1 MPKKQ
6 GIRILPTRRT
16 GSHPSVMDHTTKK
29 AADRVNN
36 HREDGEE
43 AIKRTSNV
51 VPIDSGK
58 NREGGQVTSDS
69 KTSSEGEKAR
79 RNESE

>member
-1 MPKKQ
+1 MPRKRA
-6 GIRILPTRRT
+6 IRILPTRRP

-29 AADRVNN
+29 AADRVNK

-58 NREGGQVTSDS
+58 NRGVQVTPDS
-69 KTSSEGEKAR
+69 ESRSQKEKSG
-79 RNESE
+79 RNESQ

>member
-1 MPKKQ
+1 MEP
-6 GIRILPTRRT
+6 
-16 GSHPSVMDHTTKK
+16 TTKT
-29 AADRVNN
+29 AADRVSK

-58 NREGGQVTSDS
+58 S
-69 KTSSEGEKAR
+69 GESVQPTTNAR
-79 RNESE
+79 RESEDTGSEDTGSK

>member
-1 MPKKQ
+1 
-6 GIRILPTRRT
+6 
-16 GSHPSVMDHTTKK
+16 MDHTTKK

-36 HREDGEE
+36 HREDGEQ

-58 NREGGQVTSDS
+58 DNESVQTTTDS
-69 KTSSEGEKAR
+69 KSQLEKKKSARGE
-79 RNESE
+79 NT

>member
-1 MPKKQ
+1 
-6 GIRILPTRRT
+6 
-16 GSHPSVMDHTTKK
+16 MDHTTKK
-29 AADRVNN
+29 AADRVNK

-58 NREGGQVTSDS
+58 NREGVQVTPDS
-69 KTSSEGEKAR
+69 EARSEKEKSG

>member
-1 MPKKQ
+1 ME
-6 GIRILPTRRT
+6 
-16 GSHPSVMDHTTKK
+16 HTTKK
-29 AADRVNN
+29 AADRVNK

-58 NREGGQVTSDS
+58 SHEGVQVTADP
-69 KTSSEGEKAR
+69 KPHPEREKSE
-79 RNESE
+79 RNENE